1 MANLRDVAKV
11 AGVSLASAA
20 RVLSEDPT
28 FKVAPQTKENI
39 YNAAKELNY
48 IYKKKNSKK
57 NPQWKV
63 GFILALT
70 SEKYS
75 DPFFTSILS
84 AAEEAAENSGI
95 KPVIARNYNEIRNQ
109 DMLNELL
116 ELNLD
121 GLILMEKLPE
131 DIFNKLKDNIPSIIG
146 IDPFLPG
153 INSISFDAIEAAMLV
168 MDYFFSTGCEK
179 IAYIGGASQN
189 EKFDTSLRMM
199 AYRESLRRH
208 EIEYKEEWVKDCNW
222 DLELCGKYTEELLTS
237 DNPPDAIFAGSDT
250 LASVILGKIFALG
263 LKCPEDISVIGFNN
277 LPMSAHTIPP
287 LTTVEVPTKQIGQ
300 LAIKRLHDILD
311 GSDNQV
317 MNISL
322 PVKLVIRESTKEK

>member
-1 MANLRDVAKV
+1 MANLRDVAKL
-11 AGVSLASAA
+11 AGVSLACAA
-20 RVLSEDPT
+20 RVLCEDAT
-28 FKVAPQTKENI
+28 FKVAPQTREKI
-39 YNAAKELNY
+39 YGAAKELQY
-48 IYKKKNSKK
+48 IYKKKNTKK
-57 NPQWKV
+57 HPQWKV

-84 AAEEAAENSGI
+84 AAEEAAEHLGI
-95 KPVIARNYNEIRNQ
+95 KPVIARNYNEIKNE
-109 DMLNELL
+109 DLLNELL

-131 DIFNKLKDNIPSIIG
+131 DIFYKLRENIPNIIG

-168 MDYFFSTGCEK
+168 MDHFFSTGCK
-179 IAYIGGASQN
+179 RIAYIGGASQN

-199 AYRESLRRH
+199 AYRESLRKH
-208 EIEYKEEWVKDCNW
+208 QIEYKEEWVKDCNW
-222 DLELCGKYTEELLTS
+222 DLEQCGKYAEELLTS
-237 DNPPDAIFAGSDT
+237 KNPPDAIFAGSDT
-250 LASVILGKIFALG
+250 LASVILGRVFALG

-287 LTTVEVPTKQIGQ
+287 LTTIEVPTKQIGQ
-300 LAIKRLHDILD
+300 LAIKRLYEILNN
-311 GSDNQV
+311 SNKQV

-322 PVKLVIRESTKEK
+322 PVQLIIRESTKEK